1 MSAQRELIQKLAKD
15 GVIEAVE
22 LRTPT
27 SSPLPSPT
35 RPSRQVPATDAT
47 LLSNRLR
54 DITLNGPTNTIK
66 RSNSPLSMWIGDPAP
81 PPPPTRQELGF
92 FGSPEPLPTP
102 SSMSSG
108 SRKMRRQTIES
119 DLDALAQEKP
129 VERTKSILL
138 TPRKAV
144 AKQRRVLSGMAARQA
159 ASMGE
164 NAARGLEGVD
174 EGNSSE
180 SGLGRQGSVDRRKL
194 YI

>member
-1 MSAQRELIQKLAKD
+1 
-15 GVIEAVE
+15 
-22 LRTPT
+22 
-27 SSPLPSPT
+27 
-35 RPSRQVPATDAT
+35 
-47 LLSNRLR
+47 
-54 DITLNGPTNTIK
+54 
-66 RSNSPLSMWIGDPAP
+66 
-81 PPPPTRQELGF
+81 
-92 FGSPEPLPTP
+92 
-102 SSMSSG
+102 
-108 SRKMRRQTIES
+108 MRRQTIES

-174 EGNSSE
+174 EGNPSE
-180 SGLGRQGSVDRRKL
+180 SVLGRQGSVDRRKL